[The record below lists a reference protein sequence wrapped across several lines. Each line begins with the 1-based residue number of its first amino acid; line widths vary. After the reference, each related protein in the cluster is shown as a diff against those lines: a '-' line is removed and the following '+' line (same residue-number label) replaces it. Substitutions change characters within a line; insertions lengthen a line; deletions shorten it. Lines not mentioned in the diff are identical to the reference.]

1 MSQKNDPDLFE
12 EFEFRPLSAG
22 LGFHKRNSEEQ
33 NTSSLG
39 GSKSSTALRSDSMEN
54 ISGLRMPLPR
64 DGGQTKRSSAASAG
78 ATGNSPLVENL
89 KGVFEDKL
97 NKRIKQNRI
106 WDIDD
111 QLMPKDPKESLLATK
126 ASSGLNQAEGEITE
140 WKKTSFDLTA
150 LLVDSFLISA
160 IFLLSL
166 ALFSTTTGI
175 DVVHGLTNNTLDP
188 DIIFAMM
195 SLLGVIAWIYMVAA
209 RAFAGVTAGEF
220 IFDHRLGLPS
230 QALKASYGWKVA
242 LRTSILF
249 ATGLVILPL
258 AEEITGKDIL
268 GKVLKLS
275 HYRKIPS
282 GNRPNS

>member
-22 LGFHKRNSEEQ
+22 LGFHKKNSEEE
-33 NTSSLG
+33 NSSSLTA
-39 GSKSSTALRSDSMEN
+39 SKPSTASRSDSMEN

-64 DGGQTKRSSAASAG
+64 DGGQSKRTTSSAGSA
-78 ATGNSPLVENL
+78 GNSPLVENL

-111 QLMPKDPKESLLATK
+111 QLMPKDSKESLQGTEIG
-126 ASSGLNQAEGEITE
+126 SSPSQTEDETTE

-166 ALFSTTTGI
+166 AVFSTTTGI

-195 SLLGVIAWIYMVAA
+195 SLLGVIAWIYMVAS

-230 QALKASYGWKVA
+230 QTLKASYGWKVA

-258 AEEITGKDIL
+258 MEEITGKDIL

-275 HYRKIPS
+275 HFRKVPN
-282 GNRPNS
+282 GNRSNS